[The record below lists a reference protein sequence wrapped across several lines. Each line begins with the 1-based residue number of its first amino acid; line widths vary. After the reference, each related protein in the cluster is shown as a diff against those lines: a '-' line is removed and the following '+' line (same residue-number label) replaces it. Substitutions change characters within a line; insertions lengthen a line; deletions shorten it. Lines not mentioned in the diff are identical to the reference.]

1 MQLMLTFCT
10 GPLLFAVLL
19 LMVYLKQLAAAAC
32 VDVLIIYLCR
42 FLLLRGIIFSG
53 DGKLRFRVKVA
64 IGFLYISLSAILFY
78 LSAAVMALPPWGAV
92 AMWGMAL
99 VATELGNSFLC
110 PYSCRC
116 IARNN
121 MDLTTYYAI
130 LLIVEVVFAF
140 FFLPYSCGS
149 DVVDENIPHV

>member
-99 VATELGNSFLC
+99 VATELGYSFLC

-116 IARNN
+116 IGE
-121 MDLTTYYAI
+121 D
-130 LLIVEVVFAF
+130 
-140 FFLPYSCGS
+140 
-149 DVVDENIPHV
+149 DEEISPV